1 MKRFLLTTAAFGLLA
16 GPVLAADLPVY
27 KARPPAAVC
36 FWCGWYVGGNVGG
49 TWARDTD
56 VTTGSAPLQSAGAG
70 VTGFGAEA
78 ALAAALAS
86 TNIGAKQSGF
96 IGGGQIGYNLQLAPA
111 FVAGVEADIQGLSH
125 SNSGS
130 AVTVTSGVPGF
141 PTEALTSTTAV
152 SKHVDYLGTVRARI
166 GVLLS
171 PSTLL
176 YGTGGL
182 AYGGVHAATTITQTD
197 TGILPG
203 PVAVAYG
210 SAGGVNTTRAGW
222 TAGVGAEMRLWDH
235 WTGKLEYLYYDLGS
249 VSYGLPNLVANV
261 PTFPAPTWTA
271 SAASST
277 HFAGN
282 ILRVGLN
289 YKF

>member
-1 MKRFLLTTAAFGLLA
+1 MKRFLLTTAAFGLLT
-16 GPVLAADLPVY
+16 GPVLAADRPVY
-27 KARPPAAVC
+27 KAPAPVAVC

-49 TWARDTD
+49 SWARNTD
-56 VTTGSAPLQSAGAG
+56 VTTVGAPVQSAGTG
-70 VTGFGAEA
+70 VTGFASEA
-78 ALAAALAS
+78 ALAAALATS
-86 TNIGAKQSGF
+86 NVGGKQSGF
-96 IGGGQIGYNLQLAPA
+96 IGGGQIGYNVQLAPA
-111 FVAGVEADIQGLSH
+111 FVAGFEADIQGLSH
-125 SNSGS
+125 GNSGS

-141 PTEALTSTTAV
+141 PSEVLTSTTAV
-152 SKHVDYLGTVRARI
+152 SKYVDYLGTVRARF
-166 GVLLS
+166 GVLVS
-171 PSTLL
+171 PSTLI

-210 SAGGVNTTRAGW
+210 STGAVNTTRAGW
-222 TAGVGAEMRLWDH
+222 TAGVGAEMRLWDR

-249 VSYGLPNLVANV
+249 VSYALPNLVANV
-261 PTFPAPTWTA
+261 PTFAAPTWTA

-277 HFAGN
+277 RFAGN

>member
-1 MKRFLLTTAAFGLLA
+1 MKRFLLTTAAFGLLT
-16 GPVLAADLPVY
+16 GPVLAADRPVY
-27 KARPPAAVC
+27 KAPAPVAVC

-49 TWARDTD
+49 TWARDTS
-56 VTTGSAPLQSAGAG
+56 VTTGSTPLQSAG
-70 VTGFGAEA
+70 TGIFGFAPEA

-86 TNIGAKQSGF
+86 NNIGGKQSGF
-96 IGGGQIGYNLQLAPA
+96 IGGGQIGYNFQLAPA
-111 FVAGVEADIQGLSH
+111 FVAGFEADIQGLSH
-125 SNSGS
+125 GNGGS
-130 AVTVTSGVPGF
+130 AITVTSGVPGF
-141 PTEALTSTTAV
+141 PSEALTSTTAV
-152 SKHVDYLGTVRARI
+152 SKHVDYLGTVRGRV
-166 GVLLS
+166 GVLLNS
-171 PSTLL
+171 STLL

-182 AYGGVHAATTITQTD
+182 AYGGVHAATSITQTD

-203 PVAVAYG
+203 PVSVTYG
-210 SAGGVNTTRAGW
+210 SAGAVNTTRAGW
-222 TAGVGAEMRLWDH
+222 TAGVGAEMRLWDR

-282 ILRVGLN
+282 IVRVGLN